1 MKSQNIYKDYSEFLK
16 NKGYTEYTDSTFGGF
31 FKKAPII
38 YKNAKYF
45 DNKGNDFKFSYE
57 INLKVKKPYI
67 LSVPFIN
74 TYDDSKI
81 AGIVF
86 VYSNQRVLSYI
97 IEETSDSKNPSNNTA
112 DILLENN
119 NMEIVNVNQIIGA
132 DSIIDWECA
141 RNCALSCALDM
152 NCWSIPYPFNIPCFA
167 ACWGIYY
174 DMCTIFGIGKP

>member
-1 MKSQNIYKDYSEFLK
+1 MWTQNAKATSSNVFPSPYGCHNKAEVSELYDVPSETELKSLILTTKSQKIYKDYSEFLK

-38 YKNAKYF
+38 YKNAKYL
-45 DNKGNDFKFSYE
+45 DNKDNDFKFSYE

-112 DILLENN
+112 DILLEIR
-119 NMEIVNVNQIIGA
+119 M
-132 DSIIDWECA
+132 WK
-141 RNCALSCALDM
+141 LSM
-152 NCWSIPYPFNIPCFA
+152 
-167 ACWGIYY
+167 
-174 DMCTIFGIGKP
+174 